1 MVSATPSQHTS
12 QPPSRGVL
20 AGQTIQMMR
29 KTHGVT
35 IQALADLVGVSRGH
49 LSRVESGERPAT
61 PDLTNRICA
70 ALASLPVSD
79 EVAS

>member
-1 MVSATPSQHTS
+1 MVSATSSQSPSQT
-12 QPPSRGVL
+12 PPGVL

-35 IQALADLVGVSRGH
+35 IQGLADLVGISRSH
-49 LSRVESGERPAT
+49 LSRIETGQRPAT

-70 ALASLPVSD
+70 ALASLPVPED
-79 EVAS
+79 VAS